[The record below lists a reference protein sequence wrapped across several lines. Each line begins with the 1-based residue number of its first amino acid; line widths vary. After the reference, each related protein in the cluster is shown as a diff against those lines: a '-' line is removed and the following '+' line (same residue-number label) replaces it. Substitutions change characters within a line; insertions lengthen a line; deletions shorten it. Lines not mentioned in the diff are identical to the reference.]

1 MNIFEQLAEN
11 PELQFWATAGVVAVC
26 MALGAFVVFIF
37 GVLPLKEQK
46 KQRKRTSRRCDD
58 GTPVEYYTNIISDLQ
73 NEIEFWQ
80 GNCKT
85 AEDRYNKLYQ
95 EVQSGGQDQ
104 PQEVH
109 K

>member
-1 MNIFEQLAEN
+1 MNIFEQLAES

-26 MALGAFVVFIF
+26 MALGAFIVFIF
-37 GVLPLKEQK
+37 GVLPLREQK
-46 KQRKRTSRRCDD
+46 KMRGSTRKICDD
-58 GTPVEYYTNIISDLQ
+58 GTPAEYYQNIIADLQ
-73 NEIEFWQ
+73 EDVEFWQ

-95 EVQSGGQDQ
+95 EVQNGGQDQ

>member
-1 MNIFEQLAEN
+1 MNIFEKLAES
-11 PELQFWATAGVVAVC
+11 PELQFWTVAGVVAVS
-26 MALGAFVVFIF
+26 MLLGAFATYIF
-37 GVLPLKEQK
+37 GVLPLREQK

-58 GTPVEYYTNIISDLQ
+58 STPVEYYTNIISDLQ

>member
-11 PELQFWATAGVVAVC
+11 PELQFWTVAGIVAVC

-37 GVLPLKEQK
+37 GVLPLKEQN

>member
-1 MNIFEQLAEN
+1 MNLFEILAEN
-11 PELQFWATAGVVAVC
+11 PGMQMWFAAGVVAIC
-26 MALGAFVVFIF
+26 MILGALVVFVF
-37 GVLPLKEQK
+37 GVLPLREQN
-46 KQRKRTSRRCDD
+46 RSRGRTGKCCDD

-95 EVQSGGQDQ
+95 EVKN
-104 PQEVH
+104 ERI
-109 K
+109 

>member
-11 PELQFWATAGVVAVC
+11 PELQFWTVAGIVAVC

-80 GNCKT
+80 GNCKP

>member
-1 MNIFEQLAEN
+1 MNIFEKLAES

-26 MALGAFVVFIF
+26 MALGAFATYIF
-37 GVLPLKEQK
+37 GVLPLREQK
-46 KQRKRTSRRCDD
+46 RARERVKIRKVCDD
-58 GTPVEYYTNIISDLQ
+58 GTPAEYYKNIIADLQ
-73 NEIEFWQ
+73 SEVEFWQ

-95 EVQSGGQDQ
+95 EV
-104 PQEVH
+104 H